1 VAEPQDRAFPDPP
14 PALRP
19 ARRSTLADDVYEPIK
34 ALIMDHKIAPDARV
48 NIDALA
54 RQLDVSATPVREALA
69 QLEREGL
76 VRSHPQRGFI
86 VFVPTVADLRQHYE
100 IRIALEELAAAKA
113 AEAFDSRCARPLA
126 ALLDEMATG
135 PPAERYLELNQR
147 FHSDLYAQAR
157 RAQLLEIITGLR
169 DASRAY
175 LHIYRAAEDFP
186 VALLDAEH
194 RAILTACEDRD
205 PPAAAA
211 ATRAHLQRTVDQ
223 VTARLEARGDR

>member
-1 VAEPQDRAFPDPP
+1 VTIPAPP
-14 PALRP
+14 PRTAAPVARTVAGAVAARLRD
-19 ARRSTLADDVYEPIK
+19 AIVAGELVAGAKLRQVELAKRFGVST
-34 ALIMDHKIAPDARV
+34 
-48 NIDALA
+48 
-54 RQLDVSATPVREALA
+54 TPVREALA

-113 AEAFDSRCARPLA
+113 AEAFDSCCAPALA
-126 ALLDEMATG
+126 ALLDEMGTG

-157 RAQLLEIITGLR
+157 RANLLAMITGLR

-194 RAILTACEDRD
+194 RAIFAACEDRD

-211 ATRAHLQRTVDQ
+211 ATRAHLQHTVDR
-223 VTARLEARGDR
+223 VTARLEAVEHR

>member
-1 VAEPQDRAFPDPP
+1 VAITASTRTAAGPVSRTVAG
-14 PALRP
+14 AVAARLRE
-19 ARRSTLADDVYEPIK
+19 AIVAGELASGMKLRQVQLAERFGVST
-34 ALIMDHKIAPDARV
+34 
-48 NIDALA
+48 
-54 RQLDVSATPVREALA
+54 TPVREALA

-113 AEAFDSRCARPLA
+113 AERFDPACMPALA
-126 ALLDEMATG
+126 VLLDEMRTG
-135 PPAERYLELNQR
+135 PPVERYLKLNQR
-147 FHSDLYAQAR
+147 FHADLYVQGR
-157 RAQLLEIITGLR
+157 RAQLLEMITGLR

-194 RAILTACEDRD
+194 RAILSACEDRD
-205 PPAAAA
+205 PQAAAA
-211 ATRAHLQRTVDQ
+211 ATRAHLQRTVDR
-223 VTARLEARGDR
+223 VTARLEARGER

>member
-1 VAEPQDRAFPDPP
+1 MPAAMPTTAAPVSRTVAGAVAAR
-14 PALRP
+14 LRD
-19 ARRSTLADDVYEPIK
+19 AIVAGELAAGAKLRQVELAKRFGVST
-34 ALIMDHKIAPDARV
+34 
-48 NIDALA
+48 
-54 RQLDVSATPVREALA
+54 TPVREALA

-113 AEAFDSRCARPLA
+113 AEAFDSRCTPALA

-135 PPAERYLELNQR
+135 PPVERYLELNQR

-157 RAQLLEIITGLR
+157 RTTLLAMITGLR

-194 RAILTACEDRD
+194 RAILAACEDRD
-205 PPAAAA
+205 PPAAVA
-211 ATRAHLQRTVDQ
+211 ATRSHLQHTVDR
-223 VTARLEARGDR
+223 VTARLEAVEHR